1 MKKTVIT
8 LAISA
13 LTLPMFA
20 SQAQKTTPSSSQ
32 PANQTQTQTQTK
44 TKTKKRTHTK
54 QHNMKKKAEK
64 APTVK

>member
-1 MKKTVIT
+1 MRKTVIT

-32 PANQTQTQTQTK
+32 PTTQSQTQTQTQTK
-44 TKTKKRTHTK
+44 TKKRAHTK
-54 QHNMKKKAEK
+54 RHSMKKKSEK
-64 APTVK
+64 APAVK